1 MKKTHHL
8 FGLLLVVTFV
18 AYGCSGGAK
27 TEKLVV
33 LSNKDSIAYE
43 WVKYMDSAQWK
54 KTYNY
59 QMMAIRDT
67 LWLLHPDGFWFSTDG
82 RSWQKSSLTDVVDNQ
97 AFLDYIEFKGAVYG
111 LGRFSGNIE
120 RYNFSTAIHSTTDFS
135 KWSITANQSQL
146 PERFFYHPF
155 VFKDKIWII
164 GGEDKNGSYSDIWSS
179 DDAIQWVKE
188 GENLPFGKR
197 SGSQVVSFKN
207 KLYLL
212 DSDVLVSDDAL
223 HWQQLIPE
231 ILPGQQLFGYKA
243 LVYDDKIWLLGCNR
257 NGLFSNQ
264 VLYSE
269 DGKTWKTQD
278 APWLPRGGVAAA
290 FFKGKLF
297 MTGGKYGG
305 TPDHTEF
312 RYDNDLWVM
321 ERTIGKK

>member
-1 MKKTHHL
+1 MKKAHHL
-8 FGLLLVVTFV
+8 FSVLWMVTFV
-18 AYGCSGGAK
+18 TYGCSSGVK
-27 TEKLVV
+27 TEKFVV
-33 LSNKDSIAYE
+33 ESIKDSIDYE

-59 QMMAIRDT
+59 QMMAKGDT
-67 LWLLHPDGFWFSTDG
+67 LWLLHPDGFWYTTDG
-82 RSWQKSSLTDVVDNQ
+82 SSWQKSSLTDVVDNQ
-97 AFLDYIEFKGAVYG
+97 AFLDYVEFKGAVYG

-120 RYNFSTAIHSTTDFS
+120 QFDFSTDIHRTTDFNS
-135 KWSITANQSQL
+135 WQQLATQSEL

-155 VFKDKIWII
+155 VYNDKIWII
-164 GGEDKNGSYSDIWSS
+164 GGEDKNGSYSDSWSS
-179 DDAIQWVKE
+179 RDAIHWVRE
-188 GENLPFGKR
+188 ADHLPFGKR

-212 DSDVLVSDDAL
+212 DSEVWVSDDAL
-223 HWQQLIPE
+223 HWLQLIPE

-243 LVYDDKIWLLGCNR
+243 IVYDDKIWLLGCNR

-264 VLYSE
+264 VLFSE
-269 DGKTWKTQD
+269 DGKTWQTQE

-290 FFKGKLF
+290 VFKGKLF

-321 ERTIGKK
+321 GRTLGEK